1 MCFAAVQP
9 VFCMPQLTTCPE
21 LACARL
27 QSGELLALPTE
38 TVYGLA
44 ADAHN
49 ENAVARVFAL
59 KGRPA
64 SNPLI
69 IHLAD
74 AAQAGEWARDIPPAA
89 QQLMEAFW
97 PGPLTLVLPAR
108 EHVSRMVTAG
118 QDSVALRV
126 PAHPLALDV
135 LRRFGGGL
143 VAPSANRYMSISPT
157 CAAHVEQQFADSDL
171 LILDGGACGVGLES
185 TIVSLLPDDLPR
197 LLREGML
204 SAAQIE
210 AVLGTPLL
218 YGAGSA
224 LRVPGQHR
232 KHYAPSTPCWR
243 FARIPVD
250 ALEDPHCAWLW
261 CGEGPASAGPAI
273 HLSSQPRIYA
283 RGLYAALYQLDKL
296 GLQRLLIQT
305 PTDTSDWAAVQD
317 RLTRASQLLP

>member
-1 MCFAAVQP
+1 
-9 VFCMPQLTTCPE
+9 MPRLTTCPE
-21 LACARL
+21 LACTAL

-44 ADAHN
+44 ADARN
-49 ENAVARVFAL
+49 EAAVAKVFAL

-69 IHLAD
+69 IHLAS
-74 AAQAGEWARDIPPAA
+74 AEQAQEWARDIPPAA
-89 QQLMEAFW
+89 HRLMEVFW
-97 PGPLTLVLPAR
+97 PGPLTLVLPAHA
-108 EHVSRMVTAG
+108 HVSRSVTAG

-185 TIVSLLPDDLPR
+185 TIVSLLDNDAPR

-204 SAAQIE
+204 SAARIE
-210 AVLGTPLL
+210 AVLGSPLQQ
-218 YGAGSA
+218 GGSST
-224 LRVPGQHR
+224 LRVPGQHL
-232 KHYAPSTPCWR
+232 KHYAPATPSWR
-243 FARIPVD
+243 FTRIPED
-250 ALEDPHCAWLW
+250 ALEDPQCAWLW
-261 CGEGPASAGPAI
+261 CGTGPASKGPAI
-273 HLSSQPRIYA
+273 QLSNEPRAYA
-283 RGLYAALYQLDKL
+283 RELYAALYRLDNL
-296 GLQRLLIQT
+296 GMQRLLIQL
-305 PTDTSDWAAVQD
+305 PEDTAEWAAVHD
-317 RLTRASQLLP
+317 RLARASQPMA